1 MPDVLSLVVVVA
13 LVVVA
18 LLVVVLLVRVGSM
31 ASSRDV
37 ALREATDLRARL
49 DMLAATRADFE
60 RDVRQDLANARAE
73 HALAGQALRT
83 ELGAI
88 LGQQAQVLRD
98 HLQGIASV
106 QNDQMREVADR
117 VSELTKSNELR
128 LEAVRSTVERRLD
141 VLRDDN
147 TQKLEQMR
155 ATVDEKLQ
163 TTLDERLGQSFKQ
176 VADRLE
182 QVHKG
187 LGDMQGLAIGV
198 GDLKR
203 VLTNVKRRGTWGE
216 MQLGALLA
224 DVLNAGQYGINVET
238 IPGSG
243 KRVEF
248 AIRMPG
254 RADEAACWI
263 PVDSK
268 FPVEEWERLQD
279 ALEHADGEAAETA
292 RKALST
298 FVRQQA
304 KAIRDNYVAPPHT
317 SDFAFLFLPTESL
330 YAEMMARGG
339 LAEEL
344 QRAYRV
350 TIAGP
355 SNFLA
360 LLNIVQMGFRTV
372 AIEQRSKEVWNTLSA
387 VRTQFGKFGDVL
399 ARAQKKLHEAS
410 NTIDEARGKTTTI
423 ARTLKDVELLPDAQA
438 RDLLGFPLA
447 DLAEDEPPDAA

>member
-1 MPDVLSLVVVVA
+1 MPDALTFILIIALVVLIVLVVVV
-13 LVVVA
+13 
-18 LLVVVLLVRVGSM
+18 LVRTGSG
-31 ASSRDV
+31 AGV
-37 ALREATDLRARL
+37 PEAAELRTRIEVLTATN
-49 DMLAATRADFE
+49 ADFE
-60 RDVRQDLANARAE
+60 RDLRQDLANARTEQSA
-73 HALAGQALRT
+73 AAQAART
-83 ELGAI
+83 ELNTI
-88 LGQQAQVLRD
+88 LAQHAQMMREQL
-98 HLQGIASV
+98 HGIAGA
-106 QNDQMREVADR
+106 QNEQMKQVADR
-117 VSELTKSNELR
+117 VSDLTKSNEQR
-128 LEAVRSTVERRLD
+128 LEAVRSTVEARLD
-141 VLRDDN
+141 VLRNEN
-147 TQKLEQMR
+147 TQKLDQMR

-187 LGDMQGLAIGV
+187 LGDMQTLAVGV

-224 DVLNAGQYGINVET
+224 DVLNPGQYGVNVET

-254 RADEAACWI
+254 PADEAPCWI

-279 ALEHADGEAAETA
+279 ALERADGDGAETA

-304 KAIRDNYVAPPHT
+304 KTIRDNYVAPPHT

-344 QRAYRV
+344 QRGYRV

-372 AIEQRSKEVWNTLSA
+372 AIEQRSKEVWHTLSA
-387 VRTQFGKFGDVL
+387 VRTEFGKFGDVL
-399 ARAQKKLHEAS
+399 GRAQKKIQEAS

-423 ARTLKDVELLPDAQA
+423 ARKLKDVELLPDAQA
-438 RDLLGFPLA
+438 RDLLGFPLPDIA
-447 DLAEDEPPDAA
+447 DDEPPDAG

>member
-1 MPDVLSLVVVVA
+1 MPDVLSIVVVVA
-13 LVVVA
+13 LIVVA
-18 LLVVVLLVRVGSM
+18 LLVVLVLVRVASM
-31 ASSRDV
+31 AGSRDV
-37 ALREATDLRARL
+37 AVREATDLRTRL
-49 DMLAATRADFE
+49 DMLAAASADFE
-60 RDVRQDLANARAE
+60 RDVRQDLANARTE
-73 HALAGQALRT
+73 QALAGQALRT

-279 ALEHADGEAAETA
+279 ALEHADGEAAEAA

-298 FVRQQA
+298 WPVFTPCRELS
-304 KAIRDNYVAPPHT
+304 RM
-317 SDFAFLFLPTESL
+317 SDPA
-330 YAEMMARGG
+330 
-339 LAEEL
+339 
-344 QRAYRV
+344 
-350 TIAGP
+350 
-355 SNFLA
+355 
-360 LLNIVQMGFRTV
+360 
-372 AIEQRSKEVWNTLSA
+372 
-387 VRTQFGKFGDVL
+387 
-399 ARAQKKLHEAS
+399 
-410 NTIDEARGKTTTI
+410 
-423 ARTLKDVELLPDAQA
+423 
-438 RDLLGFPLA
+438 
-447 DLAEDEPPDAA
+447 

>member
-1 MPDVLSLVVVVA
+1 MPDALTFVLIIALVVLIVLVVVV
-13 LVVVA
+13 
-18 LLVVVLLVRVGSM
+18 LVRTGSG
-31 ASSRDV
+31 AGARET
-37 ALREATDLRARL
+37 AELRTRIEVLTATN
-49 DMLAATRADFE
+49 ADFE
-60 RDVRQDLANARAE
+60 RDLRQDLAGARTEQSA
-73 HALAGQALRT
+73 AAQAART
-83 ELGAI
+83 ELRTI
-88 LGQQAQVLRD
+88 LEQHAQMMREQL
-98 HLQGIASV
+98 HGIAGA
-106 QNDQMREVADR
+106 QNEQMKQVADR
-117 VSELTKSNELR
+117 VSDLTKSNEQR
-128 LEAVRSTVERRLD
+128 LEAVRSTVEARLD
-141 VLRDDN
+141 VLRNEN
-147 TQKLEQMR
+147 TQKLDQMR

-187 LGDMQGLAIGV
+187 LGDMQTLAIGV

-224 DVLNAGQYGINVET
+224 DVLNPGQYGVNVET

-254 RADEAACWI
+254 RADEAPCWI

-279 ALEHADGEAAETA
+279 ALERADGDGAETA

-304 KAIRDNYVAPPHT
+304 KTIRDNYVAPPHT

-344 QRAYRV
+344 QRGYRV

-372 AIEQRSKEVWNTLSA
+372 AIEQRSKEVWHTLSA
-387 VRTQFGKFGDVL
+387 VRTEFGKFGEVL
-399 ARAQKKLHEAS
+399 ARAQKKLQEAS

-423 ARTLKDVELLPDAQA
+423 ARKLKDVELLPDAQA
-438 RDLLGFPLA
+438 RDLLGFPLPDIA
-447 DLAEDEPPDAA
+447 DDEPPDAG